1 MARTDHLMLRSG
13 HFKLGL
19 FSANCS
25 GGLAV
30 TRVPER
36 WDASWDSN
44 LALSMLADDF
54 GIDFMLP
61 IARFAGYG
69 GDTDFQGASLETLV
83 WASAL
88 LASTQRMTVF
98 ATVHTAFCHPVLA
111 AKQFATADQVGHGRF
126 GLNIV
131 AGWNQPEYELFGL
144 ELPPGH
150 ADRYAQAQEWWDVV
164 RRIWTEDKPFDFQ
177 GRQFKLKNVSGRPRP
192 FNGVPPILNAASSQ
206 EGRAFAAANV
216 DFLFTVLIDLATSKA
231 ELPLLRAQSKAHG
244 RELGVLTPTY
254 VVCRPTKKEAEDYHR
269 HYAEENADEK
279 GLDRLLELQGLHAK
293 SFPADAFKHLRTRF
307 AGGHGSYPLI
317 GDPDTVA
324 DEIEKIAAAGFD
336 GATLAFV
343 DYVMELPFF
352 CTEVIP
358 RLERKGLRIPL
369 AR

>member
-1 MARTDHLMLRSG
+1 MARQNHPLLRRN

-36 WDASWDSN
+36 WNARWDEN
-44 LALSMLADDF
+44 LALAVMADDC

-61 IARFAGYG
+61 IARFTGYG
-69 GDTDFQGASLETLV
+69 GETDFQGSSLETLV
-83 WASAL
+83 WATGL
-88 LASTQRMTVF
+88 LAATQRITVF

-111 AKQFATADQVGHGRF
+111 AKQFATADLVGHGRF

-144 ELPPGH
+144 DMPAGH

-164 RRIWTEDKPFDFQ
+164 RRVWTETEPFDFK
-177 GRQFKLKNVSGRPRP
+177 GRRYSLKNVSIRPKP
-192 FNGVPPILNAASSQ
+192 YDGVPPILNAASSQ

-231 ELPLLRAQSKAHG
+231 ELPALRAQSRAHG
-244 RELGVLTPTY
+244 REVGVLTPTY
-254 VVCRPTKKEAEDYHR
+254 VVCRPTTREAEEYHR
-269 HYAEENADEK
+269 YYAEENADDA

-293 SFPADAFKHLRTRF
+293 SFPPEAFRHLRTRF

-324 DEIEKIAAAGFD
+324 DEIGRIAGAGFD

-343 DYVMELPFF
+343 DYVRELPYFAA
-352 CTEVIP
+352 EVMP

-369 AR
+369 PV